1 MTDNAQSMQIEELVL
16 LLHALIEQDQELL
29 ADNKA
34 QAQAN
39 EEYAQQLSAQV
50 KKLTELLKTYQ
61 DKEQLIID
69 NTSQVLKNNI
79 NAAFQKNQKGYHALI
94 DQGFTIHIDTAT
106 KQLSTVATKVEKQF
120 EELETAAINSKTEFE
135 SRQGFFKLYEDTYD
149 TQSRKLKESVDST
162 TTAVIKNTKD
172 KLDDVGNDFSY
183 NLVKHLSWKVTAMLG
198 AVCLSIMLLTFGSAW
213 LLVPSKAEISKRLS
227 EYNALEKSQLFN
239 KVIQADDGIYAEVDT
254 TKCRKDFKSKFWSNS
269 TWCKFK

>member
-29 ADNKA
+29 ADNQA

-39 EEYAQQLSAQV
+39 EQYAQQLSAKV

-69 NTSQVLKNNI
+69 NTSQVLRNNI
-79 NAAFQKNQKGYHALI
+79 NAAFQKNQKDYHALI
-94 DQGFTIHIDTAT
+94 DQGFTTHIDTAT

-120 EELETAAINSKTEFE
+120 EDLEIAAHNSKTEFE
-135 SRQGFFKLYEDTYD
+135 GRQNVFKTYEDIYD
-149 TQSRKLKESVDST
+149 KQSRKLKESVDNT
-162 TTAVIKNTKD
+162 TTAVINSTKD
-172 KLDDVGNDFSY
+172 RLDDVANDFSY

-198 AVCLSIMLLTFGSAW
+198 AVCISIMLLTFGSAW
-213 LLVPSKAEISKRLS
+213 LFIPSKADIAERKANYEKLAAGRIAHNVIKGQDG
-227 EYNALEKSQLFN
+227 EYYARIKPKSCFTGTDKYQ
-239 KVIQADDGIYAEVDT
+239 Y
-254 TKCRKDFKSKFWSNS
+254 
-269 TWCKFK
+269 CKFR

>member
-39 EEYAQQLSAQV
+39 EEYAKQLSAQV

-79 NAAFQKNQKGYHALI
+79 NAAFQKNQKSYHALI
-94 DQGFTIHIDTAT
+94 DQGFTTHIDTAT
-106 KQLSTVATKVEKQF
+106 QKLSTVATKVEKQF
-120 EELETAAINSKTEFE
+120 EDLETAATNSKTEFE
-135 SRQGFFKLYEDTYD
+135 SRQGYFKFYEDTYD
-149 TQSRKLKESVDST
+149 IQSRKLQESVDKT
-162 TTAVIKNTKD
+162 LTKVAKDTKD
-172 KLDDVGNDFSY
+172 KLDDVGSDFSY

-198 AVCLSIMLLTFGSAW
+198 GVCLSIMLLTFGSAW
-213 LLVPSKAEISKRLS
+213 LFVPSKAEIIQRKA
-227 EYNALEKSQLFN
+227 EYDALDEAQLFN
-239 KVIQADDGIYAEVDT
+239 KVIQADGGYYAEVDT
-254 TKCRKDFKSKFWSNS
+254 TKCRNDFKSKFFSNP

>member
-39 EEYAQQLSAQV
+39 EAYAQQLSAQV

-94 DQGFTIHIDTAT
+94 DQGFTTHIDTAT
-106 KQLSTVATKVEKQF
+106 QKLSTVATKVEKQF
-120 EELETAAINSKTEFE
+120 EDLETAATNSKTEFE
-135 SRQGFFKLYEDTYD
+135 SRQGYFKFYEDTYD
-149 TQSRKLKESVDST
+149 KQSKKLQESVDKALT
-162 TTAVIKNTKD
+162 KVLKDTKD
-172 KLDDVGNDFSY
+172 KLDDVGSDFSY

-198 AVCLSIMLLTFGSAW
+198 GVCLSIMLLTFGSAW
-213 LLVPSKAEISKRLS
+213 LFVPSKDEIIQRKA
-227 EYNALEKSQLFN
+227 EYNALDEAQLFN
-239 KVIQADDGIYAEVDT
+239 KVIQADGGYYAEVDT
-254 TKCRKDFKSKFWSNS
+254 TKCRDDFKSKLFSNS
-269 TWCKFK
+269 NWCKFK

>member
-39 EEYAQQLSAQV
+39 EQYAQQLSAKV

-79 NAAFQKNQKGYHALI
+79 NAAFQKNQKGYHDLI
-94 DQGFTIHIDTAT
+94 DQGFTTHIDTAT
-106 KQLSTVATKVEKQF
+106 QKLSMVASKVEKQF
-120 EELETAAINSKTEFE
+120 EDLETAAHNSKTEFE
-135 SRQGFFKLYEDTYD
+135 SRQNFFKTYEDTYD
-149 TQSRKLKESVDST
+149 TQSRKMKESVNETMTQVLSGT
-162 TTAVIKNTKD
+162 RD
-172 KLDDVGNDFSY
+172 KLDEVGSDFSY
-183 NLVKHLSWKVTAMLG
+183 KLAKDLSWKVTAVFG
-198 AVCLSIMLLTFGSAW
+198 TVCVLIMLLTFGSAW
-213 LLVPSKAEISKRLS
+213 LFVPSKAEISQRQS
-227 EYNALEKSQLFN
+227 EYNALEKAQLFN
-239 KVIQADDGIYAEVDT
+239 KVIQADDGYYAEIDT
-254 TKCRKDFKSKFWSNS
+254 SKCRKDFKSKFWNNS

>member
-39 EEYAQQLSAQV
+39 EAYAQQLSAQV

-94 DQGFTIHIDTAT
+94 DKGFTTQIDTAT
-106 KQLSTVATKVEKQF
+106 QKLSTVATKVEKQF
-120 EELETAAINSKTEFE
+120 EDLETAATNSKTEFE
-135 SRQGFFKLYEDTYD
+135 SRQGYFKFYEDTYD
-149 TQSRKLKESVDST
+149 KQSKKLQESVDKALT
-162 TTAVIKNTKD
+162 KVLKDTKD
-172 KLDDVGNDFSY
+172 KLDDVGSDFSY

-198 AVCLSIMLLTFGSAW
+198 GVCLSIMLLTFGSAW
-213 LLVPSKAEISKRLS
+213 LFVPSKDEIIQRKA
-227 EYNALEKSQLFN
+227 EYNALDEAQLFN
-239 KVIQADDGIYAEVDT
+239 KVIQADGGYYAEVDT
-254 TKCRKDFKSKFWSNS
+254 TKCRDDFKSKLFSNS
-269 TWCKFK
+269 NWCKFK

>member
-94 DQGFTIHIDTAT
+94 DQGFTTHIDTAT
-106 KQLSTVATKVEKQF
+106 QKLSTVATKVEKQF
-120 EELETAAINSKTEFE
+120 EDLETAAANSKTEFE
-135 SRQGFFKLYEDTYD
+135 RRQGYFKLYEDTYD
-149 TQSRKLKESVDST
+149 KQSKKLQESVDKT
-162 TTAVIKNTKD
+162 LTKVAKDTKD
-172 KLDDVGNDFSY
+172 KLDDIGSDFSY
-183 NLVKHLSWKVTAMLG
+183 HLVKHLSWKVTAMLG
-198 AVCLSIMLLTFGSAW
+198 GVCLSIMLLTFGSAW
-213 LLVPSKAEISKRLS
+213 LFVPSKDEIIQRKA
-227 EYNALEKSQLFN
+227 EYNALDGAQLFN
-239 KVIQADDGIYAEVDT
+239 KVIQADGSYYAEVDT
-254 TKCRKDFKSKFWSNS
+254 TKCRNDFKSKFFSNP

>member
-34 QAQAN
+34 QARAN

-69 NTSQVLKNNI
+69 STSQVLKNNI

-94 DQGFTIHIDTAT
+94 DQGFTTHIDTAT
-106 KQLSTVATKVEKQF
+106 QKLSTVATKVEKQF
-120 EELETAAINSKTEFE
+120 EDLETAAANSKTEFE
-135 SRQGFFKLYEDTYD
+135 RRQGYFKFYEDTYD
-149 TQSRKLKESVDST
+149 KQSKKLQESVDKT
-162 TTAVIKNTKD
+162 LTKVAKDTKD
-172 KLDDVGNDFSY
+172 KLDDVGSDFSY

-198 AVCLSIMLLTFGSAW
+198 GVCLSIMLLTFGSAW
-213 LLVPSKAEISKRLS
+213 LFVPSKDEIIQRKA
-227 EYNALEKSQLFN
+227 EYNALDEARLFN
-239 KVIQADDGIYAEVDT
+239 KVIQADGGYYAEVDT
-254 TKCRKDFKSKFWSNS
+254 TKCRNDFKSKLFSNP

>member
-79 NAAFQKNQKGYHALI
+79 NAAFQKNQKSYHALI

-106 KQLSTVATKVEKQF
+106 QKLSTVATKVEKQF
-120 EELETAAINSKTEFE
+120 EDLETAAANSKTEFE
-135 SRQGFFKLYEDTYD
+135 SRQGYFKFYEDTYD
-149 TQSRKLKESVDST
+149 KQSKKLQESVDKALT
-162 TTAVIKNTKD
+162 KVLKDTKD
-172 KLDDVGNDFSY
+172 KLDDVGSDFSY

-198 AVCLSIMLLTFGSAW
+198 GVCLSIMLLTFGSAW
-213 LLVPSKAEISKRLS
+213 LFVPSKDEIIQRKA
-227 EYNALEKSQLFN
+227 EYNALDEAQLFN
-239 KVIQADDGIYAEVDT
+239 KVIQADGGYYAEVDT
-254 TKCRKDFKSKFWSNS
+254 TKCRNDFKSKFWSNS
-269 TWCKFK
+269 NWCKFK

>member
-39 EEYAQQLSAQV
+39 EAYAQQLSAQV

-94 DQGFTIHIDTAT
+94 DQGFTTHIDTAT
-106 KQLSTVATKVEKQF
+106 QKLSTVATKVEKQF
-120 EELETAAINSKTEFE
+120 EDLETAAANSKTEFE
-135 SRQGFFKLYEDTYD
+135 RRQGYFKFYEDTYD
-149 TQSRKLKESVDST
+149 KQSKKLQESVDKT
-162 TTAVIKNTKD
+162 LTKVAKDTKD
-172 KLDDVGNDFSY
+172 KLDDVGSDFSY

-198 AVCLSIMLLTFGSAW
+198 GVCLSIMLLTFGSAW
-213 LLVPSKAEISKRLS
+213 LFVPSKDEIIQRKA
-227 EYNALEKSQLFN
+227 EYNALDDAQLFN
-239 KVIQADDGIYAEVDT
+239 KVIQTDGGYYAEVDT
-254 TKCRKDFKSKFWSNS
+254 SKCRKDFKSKFLNNS

>member
-16 LLHALIEQDQELL
+16 LLHALIEQDKELL

-50 KKLTELLKTYQ
+50 KKLTELLKIYQ

-94 DQGFTIHIDTAT
+94 DQGFTAHIDTAT
-106 KQLSTVATKVEKQF
+106 QKLSTVAIKVEKQF
-120 EELETAAINSKTEFE
+120 EDLETAANNSKTEFE
-135 SRQGFFKLYEDTYD
+135 SRQGYFKFYEDTYD
-149 TQSRKLKESVDST
+149 TQSRKLQESVDKT
-162 TTAVIKNTKD
+162 LTKVAKDTKD
-172 KLDDVGNDFSY
+172 TLDDVGTDFSY
-183 NLVKHLSWKVTAMLG
+183 NLVKHLSWKITAMLG
-198 AVCLSIMLLTFGSAW
+198 GVCLSIMLLTFGSAW
-213 LLVPSKAEISKRLS
+213 LFVPSKDEMIQRKAEYS
-227 EYNALEKSQLFN
+227 ALDEAQLFD
-239 KVIQADDGIYAEVDT
+239 KVIQADGGYYAEVDKT
-254 TKCRKDFKSKFWSNS
+254 NCRDDFKSKFFSKS